1 MRIVLF
7 LVALM
12 APPALALIA
21 LPALAQ
27 LAGPGGAAVTK
38 WQGASHAAYFGSPVE
53 WARFQAVVTA
63 DEFREIRQNSEAE
76 TKARLEEGYL
86 VLTGCMVRACTTAR
100 AGIAVEVET
109 GRPMA
114 VVWVRDRKPKVYGAN
129 KGPLPAA
136 LTRLAETG
144 AME

>member
-1 MRIVLF
+1 MRAIVL
-7 LVALM
+7 
-12 APPALALIA
+12 LALLA
-21 LPALAQ
+21 SPALAQ
-27 LAGPGGAAVTK
+27 LAGPGGTAVTQ
-38 WQGASHAAYFGSPVE
+38 WQGASHREYFGSAVE

-76 TKARLEEGYL
+76 TKARVEDGYL

-100 AGIAVEVET
+100 AGLAVEVET

-114 VVWVRDRKPKVYGAN
+114 VVWVRDREPKVYGA
-129 KGPLPAA
+129 KSGPLPAA

-144 AME
+144 ALE